1 MRTFRAL
8 VLVAASLTTIG
19 CINSATLVKIKP
31 DGSGTIEQ
39 TTLINTSALKAMTP
53 SGQPADKPGS
63 VINEA
68 DLKRQAER
76 MGKGVRLVSAEPASA
91 GGFEGVKAIYA
102 FDDIN
107 QVEVNQDP
115 SLSGAS
121 DGQFNTAPPKNESP
135 IKFTLTR
142 NGASSVLTV
151 QLQDQP
157 TAGDTMP
164 AGPAGG
170 PDMTDPAVLNMMKAM
185 FDGFKVNID
194 VEVLGSIVKTNAEYV
209 EGSRVTLLDMD
220 MGALF
225 ADQEKLKA
233 LQGKVKPGA
242 SLSEVKPYLK
252 DVKGIKIDGPT
263 VNVEFK

>member
-1 MRTFRAL
+1 
-8 VLVAASLTTIG
+8 
-19 CINSATLVKIKP
+19 
-31 DGSGTIEQ
+31 
-39 TTLINTSALKAMTP
+39 
-53 SGQPADKPGS
+53 
-63 VINEA
+63 
-68 DLKRQAER
+68 
-76 MGKGVRLVSAEPASA
+76 
-91 GGFEGVKAIYA
+91 
-102 FDDIN
+102 
-107 QVEVNQDP
+107 
-115 SLSGAS
+115 
-121 DGQFNTAPPKNESP
+121 
-135 IKFTLTR
+135 
-142 NGASSVLTV
+142 
-151 QLQDQP
+151 
-157 TAGDTMP
+157 MP

-185 FDGFKVNID
+185 FDGFKVAID

-263 VNVEFK
+263 INVEFK